1 MATPCPQILLPRKVE
16 ELGTVDAV
24 DLRNPGEEPRLDV
37 TFRPDDGILG
47 DSDRAEVRAMLQAGD
62 NFRIFR
68 VTEYVFD
75 SETEECV
82 SILKFRRCQY
92 QQRYDIIVGGRIIS
106 TTEVKGLQPG
116 DRELIGICPEKL
128 IELLLSKAT
137 ALVPSPAG
145 LLSDAGAAVEPRP
158 ETALAALLAPL
169 ISGALPPVAATT
181 KRISRPALAAVLAQG
196 VGGTDVASSL
206 IDTLESVGAGDAE
219 LTRVAIEVERRPN
232 ELDPVTI
239 GVLRALATTPI
250 RLGDG
255 IGSDDAFLVV
265 ATSLRRTLGEG

>member
-1 MATPCPQILLPRKVE
+1 
-16 ELGTVDAV
+16 
-24 DLRNPGEEPRLDV
+24 
-37 TFRPDDGILG
+37 
-47 DSDRAEVRAMLQAGD
+47 
-62 NFRIFR
+62 
-68 VTEYVFD
+68 
-75 SETEECV
+75 
-82 SILKFRRCQY
+82 
-92 QQRYDIIVGGRIIS
+92 
-106 TTEVKGLQPG
+106 
-116 DRELIGICPEKL
+116 
-128 IELLLSKAT
+128 
-137 ALVPSPAG
+137 
-145 LLSDAGAAVEPRP
+145 
-158 ETALAALLAPL
+158 
-169 ISGALPPVAATT
+169 
-181 KRISRPALAAVLAQG
+181 VLAQG